1 MSSLYLAMQD
11 ALKEAEARKAAS
23 QNIKEGKEAP
33 EFVLKDINGKD
44 FALSSLRGKYVVLD
58 FWGKLVRLVH

>member
-1 MSSLYLAMQD
+1 MFPCICLLTWGCSRKGFAASCGRKGKDRADVLLYLAMQD

-33 EFVLKDINGKD
+33 
-44 FALSSLRGKYVVLD
+44 SLC
-58 FWGKLVRLVH
+58 

>member
-1 MSSLYLAMQD
+1 MQD

-33 EFVLKDINGKD
+33 YILQLKDYEV
-44 FALSSLRGKYVVLD
+44 ALAIISFILNKE
-58 FWGKLVRLVH
+58 K